1 MVQLTLSNRS
11 PSEPAMNTTLTLRHF
26 FFTILKPYKGLLS
39 IMAIIGVLWA
49 LVNAFMPYMQK
60 LIIDHVVDSAVDRAN
75 IVASVAPYALAY
87 VGLWVA
93 LATNM
98 RVLDWVKLKL
108 LPSLREDVM
117 KDMFSYL
124 TQHSHQYFQNQFAG
138 SLINKV
144 LDMQSGIVDIFNTLD
159 DMYAQSLGLL
169 VAIIVLSLV
178 HPVFAVILVGWA
190 VVFLVITFLFL
201 NSIKELSHL
210 FSASKTT
217 VVGKMV
223 DSVGNILNVRLF
235 ARHQQENQYI
245 GVSIDDAVQ
254 KDRAM
259 QAKIIKMRL
268 FWDVSIITLMSFNL
282 YFLLK
287 MYSEQN
293 ATVGDFAFVISLS
306 VSILWNLW
314 FMASQFVSFSE
325 QIGRC
330 NQALSIISKPHDIVD
345 IENAKLLIVSKGEI
359 NFHNV
364 TFHYDEGAHIF
375 KNKNLTIPGGQKVGL
390 VGFTGSGKSS
400 LVNLI
405 MRLFEVESGEIIID
419 GQNINKVTQ
428 TSLREQIGF
437 IPQDV
442 SLFHRTLMDN
452 IRFGSLNATDQ
463 EVMIAAKK
471 AHCDEFISK
480 LPQGY
485 QSMVGERGVKLSGGQ
500 RQRIAIA
507 RAILKNAPILILDEA
522 TSSLDSVTENYIQES
537 LSILMQNKTTI
548 VIAHRLST
556 LSKMDRI
563 LVLDDGKII
572 EDGTHEELVAKG
584 GHYAKMWHMQAGG
597 FLPMSKN

>member
-1 MVQLTLSNRS
+1 
-11 PSEPAMNTTLTLRHF
+11 
-26 FFTILKPYKGLLS
+26 
-39 IMAIIGVLWA
+39 MAFIGVLWA

-60 LIIDHVVDSAVDRAN
+60 LIIDHVVDAATDRSN
-75 IVASVAPYALAY
+75 IVATVTPYAFGY
-87 VGLWVA
+87 VGLWIA

-108 LPSLREDVM
+108 LPSLRQDVM
-117 KDMFSYL
+117 KNMFAYL
-124 TQHSHQYFQNQFAG
+124 NQHSHQYFQNQFAG
-138 SLINKV
+138 SLVNKI

-159 DMYAQSLGLL
+159 DLYAQSLGLL
-169 VAIIVLSLV
+169 VAILVLSFV
-178 HPVFAVILVGWA
+178 HPVFAVILIGWA
-190 VVFLVITFLFL
+190 AVFLTITFLFL
-201 NSIKELSHL
+201 NSIKELSHF
-210 FSASKTT
+210 FSESKTT

-235 ARHQQENQYI
+235 ARHTQENEQI
-245 GVSIDDAVQ
+245 DASINDAVQ
-254 KDRAM
+254 NDRAM

-282 YFLLK
+282 YYLVK

-293 ATVGDFAFVISLS
+293 ATIGDFAFVISLS

-330 NQALSIISKPHDIVD
+330 NQALSIISKSHDIVD
-345 IENAKLLIVSKGEI
+345 SKHAKLLIVSKGEI
-359 NFHNV
+359 RFHDV
-364 TFHYDEGAHIF
+364 TFHYDSGAHLF
-375 KNKNLTIPGGQKVGL
+375 NNKSLTISGGHKVGL

-405 MRLFEVESGEIIID
+405 LRLFEVESGEITID
-419 GQNINKVTQ
+419 GQNINDVTQ
-428 TSLREQIGF
+428 DSLREQIAL
-437 IPQDV
+437 IPQDI

-452 IRFGSLNATDQ
+452 IRFGAVAASDA
-463 EVMIAAKK
+463 EVIEAAKK
-471 AHCDEFISK
+471 SHCNEFISK
-480 LPQGY
+480 LPEGY
-485 QSMVGERGVKLSGGQ
+485 QSLVGERGVKLSGGQ

-522 TSSLDSVTENYIQES
+522 TSSLDSITENYIQES
-537 LSILMQNKTTI
+537 LATLMQKKTTI

-563 LVLDDGKII
+563 LVLDNGKII
-572 EDGTHEELVAKG
+572 EDGTHEALLAKG
-584 GHYAKMWHMQAGG
+584 GHYKAMWEMQAGG
-597 FLPMSKN
+597 FLPVSKEPQENLE

>member
-1 MVQLTLSNRS
+1 M
-11 PSEPAMNTTLTLRHF
+11 
-26 FFTILKPYKGLLS
+26 LKPYKVWLS
-39 IMAIIGVLWA
+39 TLGVIGVLWA
-49 LVNAFMPYMQK
+49 LVNSFMPYMQK
-60 LIIDHVVDSAVDRAN
+60 LIIDHVIDSAANRAN
-75 IVASVAPYALAY
+75 IIPTVAPYAFCY
-87 VGLWVA
+87 VGLWIA

-117 KDMFSYL
+117 KDMFAYL
-124 TQHSHQYFQNQFAG
+124 NQHSHQYFQNQFAG
-138 SLINKV
+138 SLVNKI

-169 VAIIVLSLV
+169 VAIILLSLV
-178 HPVFAVILVGWA
+178 HPIFAIVLAGWA
-190 VVFLVITFLFL
+190 IIFLIITFLFL
-201 NSIKELSHL
+201 NSIRELSHL
-210 FSASKTT
+210 FSESKTS

-235 ARHQQENQYI
+235 SRHNQENTYV
-245 GVSIDDAVQ
+245 GASIDDAVK

-268 FWDVSIITLMSFNL
+268 FWDASIITLMSFNL

-287 MYSEQN
+287 MYSKQN

-330 NQALSIISKPHDIVD
+330 NQALSIISKPHDIID
-345 IENAKLLIVSKGEI
+345 KPNAKPLIVKEGKI
-359 NFHNV
+359 TFHNV
-364 TFHYDEGAHIF
+364 TFHYDNRAHLF
-375 KNKNLTIPGGQKVGL
+375 DNKNLTILGGQKIGL
-390 VGFTGSGKSS
+390 VGFTGSGKST

-405 MRLFEVESGEIIID
+405 LRLFEVESGQIAID
-419 GQNINKVTQ
+419 GQNINNVTQ
-428 TSLREQIGF
+428 TSLHEQIAL
-437 IPQDV
+437 IPQDI
-442 SLFHRTLMDN
+442 SLFHRSLLDN
-452 IRFGSLNATDQ
+452 IRFGAIQATDQ
-463 EVMIAAKK
+463 EIIEAAKK
-471 AHCDEFISK
+471 AHCHEFISK
-480 LPQGY
+480 LPDGY

-522 TSSLDSVTENYIQES
+522 TSSLDSVTEDYIQES
-537 LSILMQNKTTI
+537 LASLMQNKTTI

-563 LVLDDGKII
+563 LVLDDGEII
-572 EDGTHEELVAKG
+572 EDSTHEELLAKG
-584 GHYAKMWHMQAGG
+584 GHYKTMWQMQASG
-597 FLPMSKN
+597 FLPISKKPSLGLE